1 MRKSL
6 FTTME
11 VAKILNISKALLDRL
26 AMAGSDKNHPFYLE
40 FSGGNGGKRL
50 YARNIVK
57 AKLIELGV
65 SDECAEQT
73 LSAFDIQST
82 QSAQGGYNA

>member
-50 YARNIVK
+50 YARSVIK
-57 AKLIELGV
+57 AKLMKLGE
-65 SDECAEQT
+65 SNESAEQT

-82 QSAQGGYNA
+82 QSA